1 MAYPS
6 ASAPPKL
13 ALPTTII
20 SPQYCASSPLDL
32 TFVRKLRSMSD
43 GDFAVI
49 DVNSNIIFKVKN
61 SGLNNILVDA
71 AGNPIA
77 TLRRKVQFNNSLS
90 PPLSIQVVVRILTIT
105 FFGLTSIYKRVNM
118 SLLL

>member
-1 MAYPS
+1 
-6 ASAPPKL
+6 
-13 ALPTTII
+13 
-20 SPQYCASSPLDL
+20 
-32 TFVRKLRSMSD
+32 MSD

-90 PPLSIQVVVRILTIT
+90 L
-105 FFGLTSIYKRVNM
+105 FKW
-118 SLLL
+118 

>member
-6 ASAPPKL
+6 ASAPPML

-20 SPQYCASSPLDL
+20 GPQYCASSPLDL

-43 GDFAVI
+43 GNFSVI
-49 DVNSNIIFKVKN
+49 DVNGNIIFKVKN
-61 SGLNNILVDA
+61 SGLNHILVDA
-71 AGNPIA
+71 AGNPIT

-90 PPLSIQVVVRILTIT
+90 PPLSL
-105 FFGLTSIYKRVNM
+105 FKW
-118 SLLL
+118 